1 MNSRTKALK
10 ITLIYPP
17 GEQKISEP
25 IPPPNMT
32 IAVLAGA
39 LIESGHEA
47 FQIDAEKDWF
57 DKIQYSL
64 TKKQTAL
71 LYDKDSVG
79 AYVNG
84 KAAKELAVKYD
95 RIRTL
100 LLNGLAVKKSD
111 LVGITLVD
119 IRAEP
124 LIINFCALVAHAVK
138 KEFKAK
144 TVIGYRG
151 LPKEGFFYLMRR
163 YPCFDYGVYAHW
175 GEKAILE
182 IVNDISGEKAAL
194 TGTVARKNGKL
205 RNYPGDGARRP
216 YAPRPHYEDH
226 ILERYKAD
234 DARIFSS
241 YNSDFPFAKKLI
253 KKDKE
258 FLVVPYAF
266 ELTCPGACAVC
277 ENDNKLRSDMKSTD
291 QIIDELSKLKSRGVT
306 GIYFVNSSFNNHYKT
321 AEELCD
327 KMIKYRLDLKWFD
340 CANLR
345 VMDERLL
352 DKMRAAGAVKLT
364 FGVETGSQRLLNY
377 VNKGITVETARK
389 YLEYSNKI
397 GIWNHIELIAG
408 FPTENARDIAATLRS
423 MDNIKDFVDIY
434 TLNPF
439 YLYPYSRFYREQ
451 AKFGIKVV
459 PYPPL
464 QFMNFFYPLYRIV
477 EQYSLKFEEIGG
489 LSWEEKNAQIIGS
502 TKAIAAKIDSIATFR
517 AIGNEHLYLLMCL
530 YDKLGHGNK
539 ELIRKLVRIL
549 TVKFKPYNLN
559 FFMDDFRT
567 SFSKQKDLRI
577 FMPLK
582 DTLFLGEPEPGA
594 VPDVKL

>member
-1 MNSRTKALK
+1 MDSPKKRLR

-57 DKIQYSL
+57 DKVQYSFSREQ
-64 TKKQTAL
+64 KSL
-71 LYDKDSVG
+71 LYDKDSAG
-79 AYVNG
+79 LYING
-84 KAAKELAVKYD
+84 KADKALAAKYD
-95 RIRTL
+95 RICGL
-100 LLNGLAVKKSD
+100 LLSGLALKRSD

-124 LIINFCALVAHAVK
+124 LIINFSALVAHAVK
-138 KEFKAK
+138 REFKAK

-163 YPCFDYGVYAHW
+163 YPCFDYGVYAQW
-175 GEKAILE
+175 GEKALLE
-182 IVNDISGEKAAL
+182 IARDISGEKAGL
-194 TGTVARKNGKL
+194 LGTVARKNGKL
-205 RNYPGDGARRP
+205 RNYPERGARRP
-216 YAPRPHYEDH
+216 SAPRPHYEDQ
-226 ILERYKAD
+226 ILEKYKAD
-234 DARIFSS
+234 DAKIFSS
-241 YNSDFPFAKKLI
+241 YNSDFPFVKKLI
-253 KKDKE
+253 KKDKD

-266 ELTCPGACAVC
+266 ELTCPGACAFC
-277 ENDNKLRSDMKSTD
+277 ENNNKLPTDIKSTD
-291 QIIDELSKLKSRGVT
+291 QIIDELSELKGRGVT
-306 GIYFVNSSFNNHYKT
+306 GLYFVNSSFNNHYKT

-327 KMIKYRLDLKWFD
+327 KMIRHKLNLKWFD

-345 VMDERLL
+345 VIDEHLL

-377 VNKGITVETARK
+377 VNKGVTVGTARK
-389 YLEYSNKI
+389 YLEYSHKI

-408 FPTENARDIAATLRS
+408 FPTESARDVEATVS
-423 MDNIKDFVDIY
+423 SIDDIKDFVDIY

-439 YLYPYSRFYREQ
+439 YLYPNSRFYREQ
-451 AKFGIKVV
+451 EKFGIKVV

-477 EQYSLKFEEIGG
+477 EQYSLKFDEVGG
-489 LSWEEKNAQIIGS
+489 LSWKEKNEQIIAS
-502 TKAIAAKIDSIATFR
+502 TKALAGKIDSIATFR

-530 YDKLGHGNK
+530 YDKLGHENK
-539 ELIRKLVRIL
+539 EMIRKLVRIL
-549 TVKFKPYNLN
+549 TVRFKPYNLN

-577 FMPLK
+577 FLPIK
-582 DTLFLGEPEPGA
+582 DTQFLGE
-594 VPDVKL
+594 